1 MAFLCYYHL
10 ETKKG
15 GVHLNN
21 KILKDKFYKRVFYK
35 YKDMKMCERAGYFDD
50 GYSEIPFN
58 LNILTSSLSKL
69 DKTIENPVVLLST
82 GGFYPLHD
90 GHIHMMEAAKECL
103 EKNGY
108 SVAGGFFSPC
118 NDSYTCT
125 KENFNI
131 NKFSRVK
138 HCYEKI
144 SSYSWL
150 DIDTWECLYLP
161 KTVNFTTV
169 IERFEAYLKKY
180 FNPNVRVAYVFGGDN
195 SEFMYCFEDIGLGV
209 CVNRNYSNEIFYK
222 TRAKIHSKNC
232 FFIDEDK
239 NTSKLSSRQFRRP
252 GNSITNNSID
262 KCYLIRD
269 EGLLP
274 LKHLSSIYGEDRV
287 SKSQELFLAKIKS
300 LFRTYISDNVESINI
315 QDQIDDANKSLKG
328 RKTISLDMFYN
339 GTYNVRFSRLFNLD
353 YQKKCMGL
361 IQNNADIKK
370 IPSGHYTL
378 VDDDSVSG
386 TTIRLFKELLP
397 DNVIIDDVFLLMS
410 SIHREVFDV
419 VDLRDFI
426 VGSHGGG
433 LFVRLPNNENVRV
446 PYIRPFVCLNTRVSL
461 PECYEFE
468 ASKKIIEF
476 NIEFYCSINKDIKLK
491 ELDPEFIKL
500 MTYLGFKK
508 DDKVI
513 DILEFYK
520 SSLF

>member
-1 MAFLCYYHL
+1 M
-10 ETKKG
+10 
-15 GVHLNN
+15 ND
-21 KILKDKFYKRVFYK
+21 KILKDKFYKRVFLK
-35 YKDMKMCERAGYFDD
+35 YKDIKMCERAGYFDD
-50 GYSEIPFN
+50 GYSRVPFN

-82 GGFYPLHD
+82 GGFYPLHN

-103 EKNGY
+103 EKNGF

-125 KENFNI
+125 KENFHI

-138 HCYEKI
+138 HCYERI

-150 DIDTWECLYLP
+150 DIDTWECLYLS

-180 FNPNVRVAYVFGGDN
+180 FNPNVKVAYVFGGDN
-195 SEFMYCFEDIGLGV
+195 SEFMYCFEDTGLGV

-222 TRAKIHSKNC
+222 TRKKIHSKNC

-239 NTSKLSSRQFRRP
+239 NTSKLSSRQFR
-252 GNSITNNSID
+252 GSDKSIINNRAD
-262 KCYLIRD
+262 KCYLVRD

-274 LKHLSSIYGEDRV
+274 LKHLSSIYGEDIVR
-287 SKSQELFLAKIKS
+287 KSQKIFLEEIKS
-300 LFRTYISDNVESINI
+300 LFRTYICDNVESIDI
-315 QDQIDDANKSLKG
+315 TTQIDDANQFLKG
-328 RKTISLDMFYN
+328 KTTISLDMFYK
-339 GTYNVRFSRLFNLD
+339 GTYNVRSSRLFNLD
-353 YQKKCMGL
+353 YQKKCIGL
-361 IQNNADIKK
+361 IQDDEDIKK

-397 DNVIIDDVFLLMS
+397 NNVIIDDIFLLMS
-410 SIHREVFDV
+410 SVHKEIFDV

-433 LFVRLPNNENVRV
+433 LFVRLPNDENVRA
-446 PYIRPFVCLNTRVSL
+446 PYIRPFVCLNTRASL
-461 PECYEFE
+461 LECYEFDV
-468 ASKKIIEF
+468 SKKIIEF

-500 MTYLGFKK
+500 MIYLGFKE
-508 DDKVI
+508 DDKII
-513 DILEFYK
+513 DILELYK